1 MTADTGVA
9 GLRFEGWP
17 WLAVLLFGA
26 VSIGVGILAI
36 VWPGQTFLVLSI
48 ILGIYIIIFGIFWI
62 VAGFGGAVGHKWL
75 LVIGGLLGVLAGA
88 LILAQPIRGGALMVL
103 VIGSYWLVWG
113 VVQLVTGIFGHGIE
127 HRGWQIVASLFSIAA
142 GLITLSWPQVTAL
155 VIAWLAGIW
164 LIVTGAIEIG
174 RSLEIRRVERA
185 LA

>member
-1 MTADTGVA
+1 MTTGVA

-26 VSIGVGILAI
+26 LSIVVGVLAI

-48 ILGIYIIIFGIFWI
+48 ILGIYIIIFGVFWMI
-62 VAGFGGAVGHKWL
+62 AGFSGDVGHKWL

-88 LILAQPIRGGALMVL
+88 LILSAPIRGGTLMVIVL
-103 VIGSYWLVWG
+103 GAYWLVWG
-113 VVQLVTGIFGHGIE
+113 VVQLITSIFGHGIE
-127 HRGWQIVASLFSIAA
+127 HRGWQIVSSILTIAA
-142 GLITLSWPQVTAL
+142 GLITLSWPAITAL

-174 RSLEIRRVERA
+174 RSFEIRRLRQA
-185 LA
+185 TA